1 MKSGLLDIFMTIF
14 KYILFILIFI
24 IFAFI
29 VGIILIFVGILP
41 TTIVIF
47 IEKIYTILRLLF

>member
-1 MKSGLLDIFMTIF
+1 MKSGLFDIFMTIF

-24 IFAFI
+24 IFVFI

-47 IEKIYTILRLLF
+47 IEKIYTILHLLF